1 MKKNLVL
8 LGMMGVGKTTLGK
21 IVAKKLRFNFFDT
34 DGLIEKQNSMLVKE
48 IFEKKGEVFFRKEE
62 EKIALN
68 CLDLEKSIISLGG
81 GAFINKK
88 IRDKVLSDCVSIWL
102 DLSIKNLSLRLNK
115 NVKRPLL
122 KKKSD
127 DYIIVCKNKYE
138 AKSLCTQI
146 TMGVIPSPIDN
157 PLKYNSDGI
166 HPDEKIRIYKKK

>member
-1 MKKNLVL
+1 MTMKKNLVL

-81 GAFINKK
+81 GAFINKR
-88 IRDKVLSDCVSIWL
+88 IRDKVLSNCVSIWL

-115 NVKRPLL
+115 NIKRPLL
-122 KKKSD
+122 KKKD
-127 DYIIVCKNKYE
+127 NLKIVQN
-138 AKSLCTQI
+138 I
-146 TMGVIPSPIDN
+146 
-157 PLKYNSDGI
+157 YN
-166 HPDEKIRIYKKK
+166 ERKEIYKLANYKIDCNKFNIKQTTKKIVNIYAND